1 MKAKYL
7 GTAVLAAALAL
18 AGCGGKSE
26 FTITGGFYDS
36 FGNLVPL
43 KNPGLELA
51 NGDDVISVPVGAT
64 TFSFPKTVEY
74 GSNYNVV
81 VKTQPQHMTCNP
93 PSSAGTAGRMES
105 VTVALSCVQNTY
117 SVVVTVKGLTEA
129 AATDARQQL
138 INGSTVVEVT
148 AAAPGATFAS
158 IPVGSSYGITI
169 FQQPKNQTCTIVN
182 GAGIMGDANRA
193 DAVVDCVKNP

>member
-1 MKAKYL
+1 MKATYL

-18 AGCGGKSE
+18 AGCGGKTE

-36 FGNLVPL
+36 LGNPVPL

-51 NGDDVISVPVGAT
+51 NGDDVIAVPVGAT

-74 GSNYNVV
+74 GTNYNVV

-93 PSSAGTAGRMES
+93 PSTAGTAGRMES
-105 VTVALSCVQNTY
+105 VTVALNCTQNTHA
-117 SVVVTVKGLTEA
+117 VLVTVKGLPTGGSL
-129 AATDARQQL
+129 TL
-138 INGSTVVEVT
+138 INGSTVLPAT
-148 AAAPGATFAS
+148 AAAPVVTFPS
-158 IPVGSSYGITI
+158 IPVGASYGITV
-169 FQQPKNQTCTIVN
+169 FEPPANMNCTITN

-193 DAVVDCVKNP
+193 DAVVECVNK

>member
-7 GTAVLAAALAL
+7 GTAMLAALVL

-36 FGNLVPL
+36 LGNLVPL

-81 VKTQPQHMTCNP
+81 VKTQPQHMTCSP
-93 PSSAGTAGRMES
+93 QSSAGTAGRMER
-105 VTVALSCVQNTY
+105 VAVALSCTQNTY
-117 SVVVTVKGLTEA
+117 AVVVTVKGLTEA
-129 AATDARQQL
+129 AATDARLQL
-138 INGSTVVEVT
+138 INGSTVQEVT
-148 AAAPGATFAS
+148 AAAPVISFGS

-169 FQQPKNQTCTIVN
+169 FQQPLNQTCTVTN
-182 GAGIMGDANRA
+182 GAGIMGDADRA
-193 DAVVDCVKNP
+193 DTVVNCVKNP